1 METSGFGMPPGSLRD
16 SGMVAAAR
24 GQTTGE
30 EIARILG
37 AEGGA
42 E

>member
-1 METSGFGMPPGSLRD
+1 METSGYSMPAGSLRD
-16 SGMVAAAR
+16 SGMEAVAR
-24 GQTTGE
+24 GLTTGE